1 MLTSDK
7 LYELLDKAKVDYEV
21 VEVFEGLRTINV
33 QVQES
38 TDDEDECNDEDAY
51 KGMADLYE
59 DLCEKLWELSRTC
72 PKEYESKL
80 MEVAGIL
87 QKMDLK

>member
-1 MLTSDK
+1 MGGNMITADK

-21 VEVFEGLRTINV
+21 VENFEGLRIINV

-38 TDDEDECNDEDAY
+38 SDDDEEGAY
-51 KGMADLYE
+51 KGTAELYE
-59 DLCEKLWELSRTC
+59 DLCEKLWELSKTC

-87 QKMDLK
+87 QKMNL